1 MPDPIARPRLS
12 SKARL
17 RLDRRTG
24 RHLLLYPEAGLDLN
38 DTGFDILRRC
48 TGGPTTDEI
57 IRELSRTHAGTPP
70 DEIARDVRAFI
81 LTLADR
87 GLIQEAG

>member
-1 MPDPIARPRLS
+1 MSDPIVRPRLS
-12 SKARL
+12 AKARL

-38 DTGFDILRRC
+38 ETGFAILRRC
-48 TGGPTTDEI
+48 TGGQTTDEI
-57 IRELSRTHAGTPP
+57 IGELSRMHVGALP

-81 LTLADR
+81 MALANR
-87 GLIQEAG
+87 GLIQDAI